1 MITNLTEND
10 DVLEE
15 KLSGTHVIN
24 ALGGNDRVIIEA
36 PFDEPGE
43 SLNLTAN
50 GGSGNDVIGVR
61 NGGAMLYGDDGDDL
75 LFFDFGE
82 GEAHGGEGNDRVNAG
97 DDGSAYGE
105 DGDDVL
111 SGSYASGGAGNDQIE
126 AGFSDGDDGS
136 DIIANGFAADG
147 GAGNDLIFDGEVANG
162 GEGADEL
169 YSSES
174 RGGAGNDLVFGSGAY
189 GGSGHDVFTQLDRI
203 EAVGNGEY
211 YGEFGIGEYEPGID
225 RLASVTPFI
234 AVTAFTGRANEVMR
248 DGNFQLID
256 FTGDAVA
263 DYSFYLPGQLT
274 QKDFLVT
281 SFLGTNPGPYGDDDV
296 AAGDQRNNLLTGGW
310 GDDALT
316 GNGGDDYLFGG
327 FGKDSLS
334 GNSGD
339 DLLVGGA
346 GDDTLYGGS
355 GNDELDGGD
364 GDDNISASTGDDY
377 VYAGEGN
384 DLIAGAAGGDRLLG
398 EGGNDRIN
406 GGDDDDIIS
415 GGQGNDILRG
425 DTGNDSISG
434 DDGNDIIYG
443 GLGKDALNGGNG
455 FDRFVFA
462 AGDSKA
468 GGSLRDVI
476 TDFVSGIDKIDLSA
490 LHLDSYGTQIIFK
503 QVGNG
508 LIIYADA
515 NNNGFDYSD
524 FGVQLMGVS
533 SVQQGDL
540 IL

>member
-1 MITNLTEND
+1 MITNLTDNN

-15 KLSGTHVIN
+15 KLSGIHTIN

-43 SLNLTAN
+43 SLNLTVI
-50 GGSGNDVIGVR
+50 GGAGNDVIGVT
-61 NGGAMLYGDDGDDL
+61 NGGALLYGDDGDDL

-82 GEAHGGEGNDRVNAG
+82 GEAHGGAGNDRVNAG
-97 DDGSAYGE
+97 DNGSAYGD
-105 DGDDVL
+105 DGDDIV
-111 SGSYASGGAGNDQIE
+111 SGFYASGGAGNDWIE
-126 AGFSDGDDGS
+126 AGFSDGGDGS
-136 DIIANGFAADG
+136 DIIANGFSANG

-162 GEGADEL
+162 GDGADEL

-203 EAVGNGEY
+203 ESVGNGEY

-234 AVTAFTGRANEVMR
+234 AVAAFTGRPNEVMR

-256 FTGDAVA
+256 FTGDAIA

-296 AAGDQRNNLLTGGW
+296 AAGDQRDNLLTGGW

-327 FGKDSLS
+327 FGNDSLS
-334 GNSGD
+334 GNAGK

-364 GDDNISASTGDDY
+364 GDDNLSASTGDDF
-377 VYAGEGN
+377 VYAGDGN
-384 DLIAGAAGGDRLLG
+384 DLIAGAAGADRLLG

-415 GGQGNDILRG
+415 GGHGNDLLRG
-425 DTGNDSISG
+425 DAGDDSISG

-443 GLGKDALNGGNG
+443 GLGKDALTGGSG
-455 FDRFVFA
+455 SDRFVFA

-476 TDFVSGIDKIDLSA
+476 TDFVSGVDKIDLSA
-490 LHLDSYGTQIIFK
+490 LHLDSFDTHIILK
-503 QVGNG
+503 QVGSG
-508 LIIYADA
+508 LIIYADV

-524 FGVQLMGVS
+524 FGVQLLGVS
-533 SVQQGDL
+533 SVQMGDFVL
-540 IL
+540 